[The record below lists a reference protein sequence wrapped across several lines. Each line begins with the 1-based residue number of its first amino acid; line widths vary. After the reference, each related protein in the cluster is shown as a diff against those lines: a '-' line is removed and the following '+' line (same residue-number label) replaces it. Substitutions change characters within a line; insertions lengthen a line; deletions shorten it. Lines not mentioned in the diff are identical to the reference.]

1 MAKAEYR
8 SSLRSKKL
16 IKAAALEL
24 LSEKQWDKITVTD
37 IVEKADI
44 NRGTFYAHYSNPI
57 AVFKTIEEEVISTIA
72 EAISA
77 NPFIEILRHPM
88 KLLGQVKQLIEAY
101 PKEIKIFFSSDISLP
116 LIMEHKQELT
126 ESFIMKSRQIES
138 IRDRLNFEIVLRM
151 MIISAADTLTAQI
164 SGDMG
169 EASLAQ
175 VISMIDWLARNAFK
189 QYIPQ
194 E

>member
-77 NPFIEILRHPM
+77 NPFIEILR
-88 KLLGQVKQLIEAY
+88 
-101 PKEIKIFFSSDISLP
+101 DR
-116 LIMEHKQELT
+116 
-126 ESFIMKSRQIES
+126 KS
-138 IRDRLNFEIVLRM
+138 V
-151 MIISAADTLTAQI
+151 
-164 SGDMG
+164 
-169 EASLAQ
+169 
-175 VISMIDWLARNAFK
+175 V
-189 QYIPQ
+189 
-194 E
+194 